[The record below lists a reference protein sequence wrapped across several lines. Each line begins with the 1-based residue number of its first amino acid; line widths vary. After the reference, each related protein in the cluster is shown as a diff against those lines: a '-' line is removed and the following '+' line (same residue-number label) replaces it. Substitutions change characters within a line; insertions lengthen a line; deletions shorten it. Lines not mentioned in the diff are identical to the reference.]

1 VIRLVLVTLVVLVTA
16 GFGSCGGGVR
26 KDRAAVDAHCDSICF
41 TPCVDAKGDTGVRWE
56 GDPQDPGA
64 FDALGGDVVP
74 QLTEKLR
81 TCEVRRRSCA
91 VCLERL
97 QREGVIR

>member
-41 TPCVDAKGDTGVRWE
+41 VPCVGDGGDTGVRWE
-56 GDPQDPGA
+56 GDPQDPHA
-64 FDALGGDVVP
+64 FDALGGEVVP
-74 QLTEKLR
+74 VLGEKLR
-81 TCEVRRRSCA
+81 TCEVRRRACA
-91 VCLERL
+91 QCLEHL
-97 QREGVIR
+97 QHEGVIR